1 MAIFSISIRAHIRRN
16 ILNGVYD
23 AAFERRFGLKPGTM
37 AVSQESG
44 QIVDSAHNIIDKS
57 SVPVVT
63 RSKEGDSQ
71 KSLQCEDG
79 SLEPV

>member
-1 MAIFSISIRAHIRRN
+1 MAIFSISIRAHIRRK
-16 ILNGVYD
+16 ILNGTYD
-23 AAFERRFGLKPGTM
+23 AAFERWFGLKPGTM

-44 QIVDSAHNIIDKS
+44 QIVYSAHNVIDKS
-57 SVPVVT
+57 LVPVVT
-63 RSKEGDSQ
+63 SSKEGDSQ